1 MPRLSEVGN
10 LIQVTVDLDA
20 MDRVFISHEDATDA
34 TQVSRI
40 LLFVLC

>member
-1 MPRLSEVGN
+1 MPRMSEVRN

-20 MDRVFISHEDATDA
+20 TDRVFISHEDATDA

-40 LLFVLC
+40 SLFVIC